1 VVVVRATAGVVFY
14 GHWDTSGAAS
24 AGPVRSRQQS
34 GITNFMTT
42 ETLTVALGDRAYPI
56 HLGTGILP
64 QLAEMVR
71 KSGVAGTIGIV
82 TDSNVGPLY
91 GDQVSAAL
99 QAAGFKT
106 VLHTTPAGEP
116 HKRMSTVE
124 AICGTF
130 LEGGLDR
137 TSLIVALGG
146 GVVGDVAGYVAA
158 SFMRGIPFI
167 QVPTTIVAQVDSSVG
182 GKTGVNHPLGKN
194 TIGAFHQPLGVLID
208 MTLLQSLPE
217 RELRAGLAE
226 AIKHGIIADEGLFQ
240 FMEDHAAKILA
251 KDQEALAVPILKS
264 CEIKSAVVAA
274 DEKEHGARANLNYGH
289 TFGHAIESVT
299 RYETFL
305 HGEAIALGMVAAG
318 ALSRELGLVD
328 DGFVTRQRAIFEAYG
343 LPVTWKELPM
353 DDVIQAMQKD
363 KKVRAGTLKFIVADR
378 MGHVIHRT
386 DVTEAQVRVA
396 LSAISGS

>member
-1 VVVVRATAGVVFY
+1 
-14 GHWDTSGAAS
+14 
-24 AGPVRSRQQS
+24 
-34 GITNFMTT
+34 MTT
-42 ETLTVALGDRAYPI
+42 KTLTVALGDRAYPI
-56 HLGTGILP
+56 HLGTGILS

-91 GDQVSAAL
+91 GDQVCAAL

-116 HKRMSTVE
+116 HKRMATVE

-226 AIKHGIIADEGLFQ
+226 AIKHGIIADETLFQ
-240 FMEDHAAKILA
+240 FMEDHAAAILA

-328 DGFVTRQRAIFEAYG
+328 DGFVARQRAIFEAYG
-343 LPVTWKELPM
+343 LPVTWDALPM
-353 DDVIQAMQKD
+353 DEVIQAMQKD

-386 DVTEAQVRVA
+386 DITEAQVRVA
-396 LSAISGS
+396 LSAISGQ